1 VQTLIRTTFIGV
13 FTASIMLASGPAVAQ
28 NIDFSGGWN
37 MVAHE
42 DGPERLPGPELGDYV
57 GIPVNDAARLR
68 GDTYDSNRISV
79 VTEYQC
85 RQHGGDYS
93 MRGLAEMRI
102 TTTLGPDSQMVALQT
117 RMGFH
122 NQERTIYLDGRDRPS
137 SHAAYTWGGFST
149 GVWDGNMLTVTTTHL
164 KPNYLRRNGLPASA
178 ERTFTEHWVMHSDYL
193 SVVTVIN
200 DPVFLTEPLVRTQ
213 SWVRDPSLVITSNDC
228 EYVTEVPG
236 ESADDVPH
244 YLPGDNPYLREWSE
258 WYGVPYDATR
268 GGADTMYPE
277 YRELL
282 PQTWSTL
289 DRCERYCRCFNGFG
303 CGL

>member
-1 VQTLIRTTFIGV
+1 
-13 FTASIMLASGPAVAQ
+13 M
-28 NIDFSGGWN
+28 
-37 MVAHE
+37 
-42 DGPERLPGPELGDYV
+42 
-57 GIPVNDAARLR
+57 PVNDAARMR

-102 TTTLGPDSQMVALQT
+102 TQALDGDSRLEAIHT

-122 NQERTIYLDGRDRPS
+122 NQERTIWMDGRPHPS
-137 SHAAYTWGGFST
+137 EHAAHTWAGFST

-164 KPNYLRRNGLPASA
+164 KPSYLRRNGLPASA
-178 ERTFTEHWVMHSDYL
+178 ERTFTEHWVLHGDYL

-228 EYVTEVPG
+228 EYVPEVLG

-244 YLPGDNPYLREWSE
+244 YLPGENPYLREWSE

-268 GGADTMYPE
+268 GGAETMYPE